1 MTPLWHDGPLAALHW
16 DGASPVVWRAAAE
29 GAGARQ
35 QLAQSLI
42 AHLTGRQAQ
51 EVRLARTAAG
61 APRVASP
68 GGWHIGLSNRGGH
81 CLIGVATRSIA
92 VDRELVDDAPPLWDM
107 LSPREGD
114 AVRGLPI
121 DAQPRAWLRRWTIKE
136 AHAKLVGEP
145 RRIAPE
151 RVETEII
158 DPVHA
163 IARYEGVSRC
173 WTRADAAAIETVAMW
188 EVTA

>member
-1 MTPLWHDGPLAALHW
+1 MTPHWHDGPLAALDW
-16 DGASPVVWRAAAE
+16 DGAAPVVWRAAARD
-29 GAGARQ
+29 AATRRDLMQALVAWLAR
-35 QLAQSLI
+35 
-42 AHLTGRQAQ
+42 RRVE

-68 GGWHIGLSNRGGH
+68 AGWYVGLSHRGTH
-81 CLIGVATRSIA
+81 CLIGAATRPIA

-107 LSPREGD
+107 LTEREGHALRLLD
-114 AVRGLPI
+114 PLV
-121 DAQPRAWLRRWTIKE
+121 QSRAWLRRWTIKE

-151 RVETEII
+151 TIETEVI

-163 IARYEGVSRC
+163 TARCEGVSRC
-173 WTRADAAAIETVAMW
+173 WTRDDGEAIETVALW
-188 EVTA
+188 QAAA